1 MNLNV
6 DYAGVMELMRMTR
19 PMIFNETAVES
30 VSEKGLDNFVTQVD
44 VGVQEFLQNRLLDRY
59 PGIQFMGEENKNE
72 IDFTKPCWILDP
84 IDGTT
89 NLIHHYQFS
98 AVSLALYAEGKLVF
112 GAVYNPFLE
121 NMFHAVRGE
130 GAYLD
135 GKRIRVTEADT
146 LADSL
151 IAVGTAPYQKEYA
164 KENFRIFENIFLKS
178 QDIRRTGSAELELC
192 YIAAGRHEGFFERI
206 LQPWDY
212 AAGLVIVEEAG
223 GTVTDWDGNALD
235 VRTAHPVVASNGRI
249 HEELRRELVRSHE
262 IQVRG

>member
-1 MNLNV
+1 MSPAV

-19 PMIFNETAVES
+19 PIIFNETAVGA
-30 VSEKGLDNFVTQVD
+30 VSEKGLDDFVTQVD
-44 VGVQEFLQNRLLDRY
+44 VGVQEFLQSRLLALY
-59 PGIQFMGEENKNE
+59 PEIQFMGEEKKNE
-72 IDFTKPCWILDP
+72 IDFARPCWILDP

-98 AVSLALYAEGKLVF
+98 AVSLALYADGRLVF

-121 NMFHAVRGE
+121 MMFHAVRGE
-130 GAYLD
+130 GAYLN
-135 GKRIRVTEADT
+135 GTRIHVTQADT

-151 IAVGTAPYQKEYA
+151 IAVGTAPYRKEFA
-164 KENFRIFENIFLKS
+164 KENFRIFENVFRKS

-223 GTVTDWDGNALD
+223 GVVTDWDGNELD
-235 VRTAHPVVASNGRI
+235 VRTAHPVVASNGKI
-249 HEELRRELVRSHE
+249 HEELRRELVIR
-262 IQVRG
+262 